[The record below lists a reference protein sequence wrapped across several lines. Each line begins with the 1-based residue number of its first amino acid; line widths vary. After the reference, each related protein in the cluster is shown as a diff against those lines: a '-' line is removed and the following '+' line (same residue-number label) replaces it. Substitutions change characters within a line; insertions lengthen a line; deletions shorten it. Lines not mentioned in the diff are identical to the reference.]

1 MAVSA
6 AQFQTKILQRQRAP
20 EEYRVYRAALEW
32 GLMDPIV
39 IASQADFKSE
49 PYWRDKL
56 EPFHQQVKNLI
67 TFCRRLPA
75 TLLADD
81 VGLRRTITAGLVA
94 SELIARSRMSKML
107 IVCPKLLASQWQDEL
122 QAKFN
127 IPAKIA
133 MGKELI
139 NTEPEDV
146 GAVITTYGSAH
157 LWLDRIPDDRF
168 EMLVLDEAH
177 TLRNLYGGSQPS
189 PVAKHFRDMLERR
202 RFKYVLM
209 LTARP
214 IQRSLWDLYSLFDL
228 LAAAR
233 GHANPFGSEDVFARK
248 FIAGDRGQARLLKL
262 QARDEFRSI
271 VHKYMSRVRWG
282 DAKLYFPDR
291 FVQPQTVE
299 PTAQELRLIQVLAK
313 PIQKLSRVAQISILF
328 ALTSSPQAL
337 IAQLNAM
344 VQNGIVRED
353 LAATVREIV
362 ERMPLSAKLQG
373 LKTLV
378 DELKL
383 EKPDRWRLVIFTR
396 RRATTARIQTY
407 LEARGITVGIV
418 NGSSG
423 PQNQETLARFRKHRP
438 DIHVIVATD
447 AGSEDLNLQ
456 VADVV
461 ANYDLPW
468 N

>member
-20 EEYRVYRAALEW
+20 EEYRVYRAALQW

-39 IASQADFKSE
+39 IASRADFKSE

-189 PVAKHFRDMLERR
+189 PVAKHFRDMLNVLVSQLLGLIVLLEIIVAVWQSQAALRHDRDLARTLLCVQVSSNLEQRTNALAMNMAKIRR
-202 RFKYVLM
+202 QQFCIGN
-209 LTARP
+209 P
-214 IQRSLWDLYSLFDL
+214 IDRIQLGLKWLSPICVDLF
-228 LAAAR
+228 
-233 GHANPFGSEDVFARK
+233 FA
-248 FIAGDRGQARLLKL
+248 
-262 QARDEFRSI
+262 
-271 VHKYMSRVRWG
+271 H
-282 DAKLYFPDR
+282 P
-291 FVQPQTVE
+291 
-299 PTAQELRLIQVLAK
+299 
-313 PIQKLSRVAQISILF
+313 AQIE
-328 ALTSSPQAL
+328 LTHQSARTSRQYFS
-337 IAQLNAM
+337 
-344 VQNGIVRED
+344 
-353 LAATVREIV
+353 
-362 ERMPLSAKLQG
+362 LSNSAC
-373 LKTLV
+373 
-378 DELKL
+378 
-383 EKPDRWRLVIFTR
+383 
-396 RRATTARIQTY
+396 
-407 LEARGITVGIV
+407 
-418 NGSSG
+418 SG
-423 PQNQETLARFRKHRP
+423 
-438 DIHVIVATD
+438 V
-447 AGSEDLNLQ
+447 
-456 VADVV
+456 
-461 ANYDLPW
+461 
-468 N
+468 